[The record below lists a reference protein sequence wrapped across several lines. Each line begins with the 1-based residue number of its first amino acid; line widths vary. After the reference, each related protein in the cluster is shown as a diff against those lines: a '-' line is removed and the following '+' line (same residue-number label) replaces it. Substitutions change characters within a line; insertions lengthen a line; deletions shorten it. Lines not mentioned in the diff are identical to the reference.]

1 MRFKAIQRILS
12 LILAM
17 LMCLMCTAANT
28 AFAREYTTTWDLT
41 QIYETADDWQADYDR
56 VEQLI
61 QGHTEYRGKLDNAQT
76 ILEYYER
83 FYMGELTT
91 LQNKLYL
98 YAQLG
103 SSLNLVDTDYA
114 NMNALLDKQ
123 YSEELQLS
131 AFVDEEIFAL
141 PLEKRIEIFSDPI
154 LKPYAYALRQ
164 YTDPDYEPLS
174 EDASNTYAVLSPAL
188 GRAMDVYNVLLNV
201 ELPVA
206 TITKSDGS
214 LLILDSDTYSQVI
227 YDTDYDL
234 DFKVECYDAVL
245 MNYGALSNTFAALLD
260 SNASM
265 YWAMAQLYGY
275 SSTREYALASEDVD
289 SEIYDM
295 VISAAHEGA
304 SDYQRYLAAHA
315 RGCGLDEQYPFDL
328 YTFVSDY
335 QPDYI
340 EYTDAVNDVRNALG
354 VLGESYIAAF
364 DEMVSGGRID
374 VYPSD
379 NKMSGRFASSYA
391 TPYILLNY
399 CGSTDD
405 VSTLAHEIGHAIYSI
420 MSGEEQ
426 NLLYNTPTIFT
437 QEVASTLNELLYY
450 AYKIENAQDDSE
462 KLYYLEEELYM
473 FSNSLFDQS
482 IYAEFENNMYATIE
496 AGGSLDAETLSDK
509 WTELYSTYRGDTVE
523 WTYASRYQWAYIP
536 HMYYNYYVYKYASAI
551 CYAAALC
558 QRITQGDRDAVDSYL
573 AFLSLGCSD
582 SPDGLLNAAEIDP
595 LDENTYDSALEYFSG
610 LVDEYERMVAGHGE

>member
-1 MRFKAIQRILS
+1 MRLKTIRRMFS

-17 LMCLMCTAANT
+17 LMCLTCTAANT
-28 AFAREYTTTWDLT
+28 AFAQDYTTTWDLT

-61 QGHTEYRGKLDNAQT
+61 QGHSEYRGKLDNAQT

-83 FYMGELTT
+83 FYMGELTE

-103 SSLNLVDTDYA
+103 SSLNLVDADYT

-123 YSEELQLS
+123 YSEEMQLC

-154 LKPYAYALRQ
+154 LEPYAYAFRQ

-188 GRAMDVYNVLLNV
+188 GRALNVYNILLDV
-201 ELPVA
+201 EMPVA
-206 TITKSDGS
+206 TITTSDGS
-214 LLILDSDTYSQVI
+214 LMTLDGDTYYQVI
-227 YDTDYDL
+227 YGTDYDI
-234 DFKVECYDAVL
+234 DFKVECYDAAL

-289 SEIYDM
+289 CDIYDM
-295 VISAAHEGA
+295 VINAAHEGA

-328 YTFVSDY
+328 NTFVSDY

-340 EYTDAVNDVRNALG
+340 EYDDAVDDVRNALS

-364 DEMVSGGRID
+364 DEMVTGGRID
-374 VYPSD
+374 VYSAD
-379 NKMSGRFASSYA
+379 NKTSGSFTSSLG

-399 CGSTDD
+399 YGSTED
-405 VSTLAHEIGHAIYSI
+405 VSTLAHEMGHAIYSI

-450 AYKIENAQDDSE
+450 TYKIESAQDDSE

-473 FSNSLFDQS
+473 FSNSFFDQS
-482 IYAEFENNMYATIE
+482 IYAEFEDDMYATIE

-509 WTELYSTYRGDTVE
+509 WTELYNTYRGDTVE
-523 WTYASRYQWAYIP
+523 WTDASRYQWTYIP

-558 QRITQGDRDAVDSYL
+558 RKITQGDQDAVDSYL
-573 AFLSLGCSD
+573 EFLSLGSTD
-582 SPDGLLNAAEIDP
+582 SPDNLLNAAGIDP
-595 LDENTYDSALEYFSG
+595 LDETTYDSALEYFSG
-610 LVDEYERMVAGHGE
+610 LVDEYERMVGGA

>member
-1 MRFKAIQRILS
+1 MRLKTIRRMFS

-17 LMCLMCTAANT
+17 LMCLTCTAANT
-28 AFAREYTTTWDLT
+28 AFAQDYTTTWDLT

-61 QGHTEYRGKLDNAQT
+61 QGHSEYRGKLDNAQT

-83 FYMGELTT
+83 FYMGELTE

-103 SSLNLVDTDYA
+103 SSLNLVDADYA

-123 YSEELQLS
+123 YSEEMQLC

-154 LKPYAYALRQ
+154 LEPYAYAFRQ

-174 EDASNTYAVLSPAL
+174 EDASNTYAALSPAL
-188 GRAMDVYNVLLNV
+188 GRALDVYNILLDV
-201 ELPVA
+201 EMPVA
-206 TITKSDGS
+206 TITTSDGS
-214 LLILDSDTYSQVI
+214 LMTLDGDTYYQVI
-227 YDTDYDL
+227 YGTDYDI
-234 DFKVECYDAVL
+234 DFKVECYDAAL

-289 SEIYDM
+289 CDIYDM
-295 VISAAHEGA
+295 VINAAHEGA

-328 YTFVSDY
+328 NTFVSDY

-340 EYTDAVNDVRNALG
+340 EYDDAVDDVRNALS

-364 DEMVSGGRID
+364 DEMVTGGRID
-374 VYPSD
+374 VYSAD
-379 NKMSGRFASSYA
+379 NKTSGSFTSSLG

-399 CGSTDD
+399 YGSTED
-405 VSTLAHEIGHAIYSI
+405 VSTLAHEMGHAIYSI

-450 AYKIENAQDDSE
+450 TYKIENAQDDSE

-473 FSNSLFDQS
+473 FSNSFFDQS
-482 IYAEFENNMYATIE
+482 IYAEFEDDMYATIE

-509 WTELYSTYRGDTVE
+509 WAELYNTYRGDTVE
-523 WTYASRYQWAYIP
+523 WTDASRYQWTYIP

-558 QRITQGDRDAVDSYL
+558 RKITQGDQDAVDSYL
-573 AFLSLGCSD
+573 EFLSLGSTD
-582 SPDGLLNAAEIDP
+582 SPDNLLNAAGIDP
-595 LDENTYDSALEYFSG
+595 LDESTYDSALEYFSG
-610 LVDEYERMVAGHGE
+610 LVDEYERMVGGA